1 MEMGDERTAA
11 DDDTVPAAI
20 RALVSAEKDRLG
32 AAADAVAARFWK
44 EHNDARAG
52 RPQSEHGRYGLRVE
66 RRKASLSIRWYE
78 FRYVGGK
85 RNKTM
90 AHKMI
95 AMGKGYKYKTTAFPK
110 AQSWELIAVE
120 CAETEFARIRAR
132 GAILARLLQDAA
144 RYEKVMSVREEI
156 DLADF

>member
-1 MEMGDERTAA
+1 M
-11 DDDTVPAAI
+11 DDDRSAEDDGTVPAAI

-85 RNKTM
+85 GKKTV

-95 AMGKGYKYKTTAFPK
+95 AMGKGYKYKTTAFSK
-110 AQSWELIAVE
+110 AQSWELIAIE
-120 CAETEFARIRAR
+120 CAENELAKIRAR
-132 GAILARLLQDAA
+132 GAILARFLQDAA
-144 RYEKVMSVREEI
+144 RYEKVMSVREDV